1 MLRSSGRRLDIAL
14 MRAKVRLRQRAA
26 AGLDE
31 PPQPIIVKDRNRE
44 FVIPVETLDYVE
56 AQADYVALH
65 SGGRTHLKLQSIAS
79 METALESAGFVR
91 VHRSRIVN
99 VERIVRIAPYARDS
113 AVTLADGTRLGVS
126 RAGYARLLNAIEGS
140 PAGSFPAPL
149 DATASAPGA

>member
-1 MLRSSGRRLDIAL
+1 MQ
-14 MRAKVRLRQRAA
+14 AKARLRQRAA

-31 PPQPIIVKDRNRE
+31 PPQPIVVKDRNRV
-44 FVIPVETLDYVE
+44 FIIPVETLDYVE

-65 SGGRTHLKLQSIAS
+65 SGGKTHLKLQSITS
-79 METALESAGFVR
+79 MGAALESAGFVR

-126 RAGYARLLNAIEGS
+126 RAGYARLLAAIESS
-140 PAGSFPAPL
+140 PAGSFPARL
-149 DATASAPGA
+149 DATSSATGA